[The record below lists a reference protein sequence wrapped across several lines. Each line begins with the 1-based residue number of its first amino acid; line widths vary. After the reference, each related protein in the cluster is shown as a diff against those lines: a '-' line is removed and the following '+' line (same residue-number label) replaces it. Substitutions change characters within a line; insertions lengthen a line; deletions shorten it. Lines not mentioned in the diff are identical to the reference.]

1 MRPVQ
6 RTGPTPLDQSYRTV
20 RCLNAP
26 LCTTWDY
33 GARGQTP
40 GLIQPPLW
48 GDISRLTPGQ
58 AVLTRRILP
67 VVSIGGYPAAGRFRM
82 SVW

>member
-1 MRPVQ
+1 M
-6 RTGPTPLDQSYRTV
+6 GP
-20 RCLNAP
+20 
-26 LCTTWDY
+26 
-33 GARGQTP
+33 RGQTP

-67 VVSIGGYPAAGRFRM
+67 VVSIGGYPAAGAIQNECLVSNSGFC
-82 SVW
+82 VQYL